1 MPQEGIRCE
10 AATGVGDGRRVAW
23 ATAARVQRG
32 SINSPLPAIKAD
44 QGATATGLQGE
55 KRGTAVGGTPVV
67 PETEG

>member
-1 MPQEGIRCE
+1 VKRLLALGTVVVLLGLLLGCS
-10 AATGVGDGRRVAW
+10 G
-23 ATAARVQRG
+23 G

-55 KRGTAVGGTPVV
+55 KRGTFVDGTPLV

>member
-1 MPQEGIRCE
+1 VLLGLLLLGCS
-10 AATGVGDGRRVAW
+10 G
-23 ATAARVQRG
+23 G